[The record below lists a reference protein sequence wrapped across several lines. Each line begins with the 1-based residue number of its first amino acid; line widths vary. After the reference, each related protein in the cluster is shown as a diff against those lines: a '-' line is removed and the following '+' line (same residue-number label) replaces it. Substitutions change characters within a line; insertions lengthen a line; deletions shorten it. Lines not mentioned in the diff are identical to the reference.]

1 LILDLRGNGGG
12 VLEEAVEIADEFLS
26 GDKLITYTE
35 GLHAPRNDYRCR
47 RTGQFETGAVVIL
60 GDEGTASASEILMGA
75 LQDWDRATIV
85 GRRTF
90 GKGLVQ
96 EQYSL
101 SDGSALRLTVSRYFT
116 PLGRSIQKPYDEGF
130 EAYFEEAAHR
140 QFVADTAMV
149 PDTVKP
155 GKPFRTPAGNILYAG
170 GGIAPDQQ
178 VGMDTSQLGFHLADI
193 FARGLVQRFGYLYAL
208 DHVESLKQ
216 YQNPASFNN
225 NFTITPEVMTYF
237 NALAATDT
245 INTTYLTPAE
255 EKFLH
260 QGLKLSLA
268 RQLWRNEGYFKVMNR
283 EDEMVQKALE
293 VLKNKT
299 P

>member
-1 LILDLRGNGGG
+1 
-12 VLEEAVEIADEFLS
+12 
-26 GDKLITYTE
+26 
-35 GLHAPRNDYRCR
+35 
-47 RTGQFETGAVVIL
+47 
-60 GDEGTASASEILMGA
+60 ILMGA

-140 QFVADTAMV
+140 QCAADTAMV

-216 YQNPASFNN
+216 YQNP
-225 NFTITPEVMTYF
+225 
-237 NALAATDT
+237 
-245 INTTYLTPAE
+245 
-255 EKFLH
+255 
-260 QGLKLSLA
+260 
-268 RQLWRNEGYFKVMNR
+268 
-283 EDEMVQKALE
+283 
-293 VLKNKT
+293 
-299 P
+299 